1 MQKKKLIMS
10 LSILIVILAVILGYV
25 AVLYWKGGVSNYE
38 PPKQTYASSREQV
51 LSDLQNL
58 SKAVEAYFVVNMEY
72 PRKLEQ
78 LQPAFLDRINND
90 PESGTPYVYTLSG
103 TKGAGHYRISVPNP
117 KLYNAEE
124 LSIEDG
130 KLVQK

>member
-1 MQKKKLIMS
+1 MRKKKIIVFF
-10 LSILIVILAVILGYV
+10 SILSLIAAVIIGYV
-25 AVLYWKGGVSNYE
+25 AILYWKGGASNYE
-38 PPKQTYASSREQV
+38 PPKQTYASSRERA

-90 PESGTPYVYTLSG
+90 PASGTPYVYTLSG
-103 TKGAGHYRISVPNP
+103 TKDAGHYRISVPDP
-117 KLYNAEE
+117 KLYDAKDI
-124 LSIEDG
+124 SIEDG

>member
-1 MQKKKLIMS
+1 MRKNKLIVFF
-10 LSILIVILAVILGYV
+10 SILIVIVTVILGYV
-25 AVLYWKGGVSNYE
+25 AVLYWKGGVNNYE
-38 PPKQTYASSREQV
+38 PPKQTCATSREQV

-90 PESGTPYVYTLSG
+90 PTCGAPYVYTLSG
-103 TKGAGHYRISVPNP
+103 TNGAGHYRISVPNP
-117 KLYNAEE
+117 KLYNAED